1 MQSLPIYLPGQ
12 STTDSSATGPSPP
25 TSSSSGRRARSRS
38 PSFPSSSSARHY
50 SPVAV
55 PYPVVYSSPSL
66 IDSARSSIYSIY
78 SQHIPP
84 PIIPLSSSPPPS
96 SSLSNGAPLT
106 VEQQQQLQ
114 LHLQLQQLQQLQQ
127 QHPPSP
133 PLYSSPYN
141 PLMLSR
147 PLELPSMVSAPASAS
162 SRPSSITAAGGGAGG
177 PTDHRFSFASSS
189 SSSSSFFSPSPSSPS
204 FASTSLPSS
213 SDPTQQEQQRRQY
226 HHQQQHQ
233 HQQQLH
239 STVLAMSNPTSTS
252 PSTSTPQSHP
262 LSIDAALDSSTNNN
276 NITNDNNSND
286 NSSTSD
292 INHTSVNMSM
302 SIDRDRDQETALSQP
317 ANGTVSRPRSVMDLA
332 IDSAGGNPAGR
343 RVRRNLMARF
353 SDRWDTLPR
362 NSRIILCLTG
372 AMTFAKVV
380 ASTTVLIIDRNAQCV
395 SPNLTYLKVLI
406 GLYALLPAFTF
417 PFTVYSHLHPRV
429 QGAPLTAR
437 DINLERQRTFMEVAG
452 TCLFFLSN
460 YFLFSG
466 TTCRES
472 APAVFYLTVVY
483 VVLGYTVILIPVILC
498 LTVILCLPLVLR
510 VMRYFNLGPVVGI
523 KGATEEMIASIPIVK
538 YRTPATARGS
548 GGAEASRGQNEAAF
562 NMSERTGAGTG
573 TSAGAGAGTAS
584 SSHPGGQS
592 AEIGAEPV
600 SSSSATEEARQRQK
614 GGLFGFF
621 RKGKK
626 GSSSGA
632 AGKSQDAASPH
643 TSGSSPVEYLTL
655 EDEQDAVCA
664 ICLCEY
670 EDDEELRKMRCTH
683 YFHKECVDEWLRL
696 HRNCPLCK
704 RDIEELAGL
713 RDPSAAGSSSPSGAS
728 PSTRG
733 PASAGSS
740 SQHFRR
746 ATS

>member
-1 MQSLPIYLPGQ
+1 
-12 STTDSSATGPSPP
+12 
-25 TSSSSGRRARSRS
+25 
-38 PSFPSSSSARHY
+38 
-50 SPVAV
+50 
-55 PYPVVYSSPSL
+55 
-66 IDSARSSIYSIY
+66 
-78 SQHIPP
+78 
-84 PIIPLSSSPPPS
+84 
-96 SSLSNGAPLT
+96 
-106 VEQQQQLQ
+106 
-114 LHLQLQQLQQLQQ
+114 
-127 QHPPSP
+127 
-133 PLYSSPYN
+133 
-141 PLMLSR
+141 
-147 PLELPSMVSAPASAS
+147 
-162 SRPSSITAAGGGAGG
+162 
-177 PTDHRFSFASSS
+177 
-189 SSSSSFFSPSPSSPS
+189 
-204 FASTSLPSS
+204 
-213 SDPTQQEQQRRQY
+213 
-226 HHQQQHQ
+226 
-233 HQQQLH
+233 
-239 STVLAMSNPTSTS
+239 MSNSTSTS

-262 LSIDAALDSSTNNN
+262 LSIDVALDSSTNNN

-406 GLYALLPAFTF
+406 GLYALLPAVTF

-483 VVLGYTVILIPVILC
+483 VVLGYIVILIPVILC

-548 GGAEASRGQNEAAF
+548 GGA
-562 NMSERTGAGTG
+562 
-573 TSAGAGAGTAS
+573 GAGAGTAS

-592 AEIGAEPV
+592 AEIVAEPV
-600 SSSSATEEARQRQK
+600 SSSSATEEDRRRQK

-626 GSSSGA
+626 GSSSGV

-713 RDPSAAGSSSPSGAS
+713 RDPSAAGSSSPAGAS

-740 SQHFRR
+740 SQPFRG

>member
-1 MQSLPIYLPGQ
+1 
-12 STTDSSATGPSPP
+12 
-25 TSSSSGRRARSRS
+25 
-38 PSFPSSSSARHY
+38 
-50 SPVAV
+50 
-55 PYPVVYSSPSL
+55 
-66 IDSARSSIYSIY
+66 
-78 SQHIPP
+78 
-84 PIIPLSSSPPPS
+84 
-96 SSLSNGAPLT
+96 
-106 VEQQQQLQ
+106 
-114 LHLQLQQLQQLQQ
+114 
-127 QHPPSP
+127 
-133 PLYSSPYN
+133 
-141 PLMLSR
+141 
-147 PLELPSMVSAPASAS
+147 
-162 SRPSSITAAGGGAGG
+162 
-177 PTDHRFSFASSS
+177 
-189 SSSSSFFSPSPSSPS
+189 
-204 FASTSLPSS
+204 
-213 SDPTQQEQQRRQY
+213 
-226 HHQQQHQ
+226 
-233 HQQQLH
+233 
-239 STVLAMSNPTSTS
+239 
-252 PSTSTPQSHP
+252 
-262 LSIDAALDSSTNNN
+262 
-276 NITNDNNSND
+276 
-286 NSSTSD
+286 
-292 INHTSVNMSM
+292 MSM
-302 SIDRDRDQETALSQP
+302 SIDRDRDQEAALSPP
-317 ANGTVSRPRSVMDLA
+317 ADGTLSRPRSVMDLA

-362 NSRIILCLTG
+362 NSRIILCLNG
-372 AMTFAKVV
+372 AMTLAKVV
-380 ASTTVLIIDRNAQCV
+380 ASTTVLIVDSNAQCA

-406 GLYALLPAFTF
+406 GLYAARSAVAF

-466 TTCRES
+466 TTCREA

-483 VVLGYTVILIPVILC
+483 VVLGYIVILIPVILC

-523 KGATEEMIASIPIVK
+523 KGATDEMIASIPIVK

-548 GGAEASRGQNEAAF
+548 DGAEANQRQNESAI
-562 NMSERTGAGTG
+562 NMSERAGAGTGTGTG
-573 TSAGAGAGTAS
+573 TSAGTGAGTAS

-592 AEIGAEPV
+592 AEIVADPM
-600 SSSSATEEARQRQK
+600 SSSSATEEAPRRQK

-621 RKGKK
+621 RAGKK

-632 AGKSQDAASPH
+632 AGKPQDTASPH
-643 TSGSSPVEYLTL
+643 ASSSSPVEYLTL

-713 RDPSAAGSSSPSGAS
+713 REPSGVGSSTSPAGAS

-733 PASAGSS
+733 SAPEGPSS
-740 SQHFRR
+740 PPFRR

>member
-1 MQSLPIYLPGQ
+1 MQSLPIYLSGQ
-12 STTDSSATGPSPP
+12 STTDSSTTGPSPP
-25 TSSSSGRRARSRS
+25 TSSSRGRRARSRS
-38 PSFPSSSSARHY
+38 PSIPPSSSARHY

-96 SSLSNGAPLT
+96 SSLSNGAALT

-114 LHLQLQQLQQLQQ
+114 LYLQLQQLQQLQQ

-147 PLELPSMVSAPASAS
+147 PLELPSMVSAS
-162 SRPSSITAAGGGAGG
+162 SPPLSSVTAAGGGAGG
-177 PTDHRFSFASSS
+177 PTDHRYSSAPSSCSSS
-189 SSSSSFFSPSPSSPS
+189 SLFSPSSPSSPS
-204 FASTSLPSS
+204 FASTSLPLS
-213 SDPTQQEQQRRQY
+213 SDPTQQQQQQPRRQY
-226 HHQQQHQ
+226 HHQQQHL
-233 HQQQLH
+233 HRQQLD

-252 PSTSTPQSHP
+252 LSTSTPQSHP
-262 LSIDAALDSSTNNN
+262 LSIDVALDVALDSSTNNGN
-276 NITNDNNSND
+276 NNDNNSSD
-286 NSSTSD
+286 NSNTSAR
-292 INHTSVNMSM
+292 NHTGVDMSM
-302 SIDRDRDQETALSQP
+302 GIDRERDQEAALSPP
-317 ANGTVSRPRSVMDLA
+317 ADGTISRPRSVMDLA

-362 NSRIILCLTG
+362 NSRIILCLNG
-372 AMTFAKVV
+372 AMTLAKVV
-380 ASTTVLIIDRNAQCV
+380 ASTTVLIIDRNAQCA
-395 SPNLTYLKVLI
+395 SLNLTYLKVLI
-406 GLYALLPAFTF
+406 GLYAVRSAVAF

-466 TTCRES
+466 STCRDA

-483 VVLGYTVILIPVILC
+483 VILGYIVILIPVILC

-548 GGAEASRGQNEAAF
+548 AGAES
-562 NMSERTGAGTG
+562 M
-573 TSAGAGAGTAS
+573 
-584 SSHPGGQS
+584 
-592 AEIGAEPV
+592 
-600 SSSSATEEARQRQK
+600 SSSSATEEALRRQK

-632 AGKSQDAASPH
+632 AGKPQDAASPH
-643 TSGSSPVEYLTL
+643 GSSSSPVEYLTL

-704 RDIEELAGL
+704 RDIEELADL
-713 RDPSAAGSSSPSGAS
+713 RELSAEGSSSSPAGAS

-733 PASAGSS
+733 SASAGPSS
-740 SQHFRR
+740 PPFRR